1 MARKPHPSSVL
12 KTLPDSD
19 QEALFEF
26 LKTHTLAEGVQWL
39 VSNNDVRTNDSSLSD
54 WRAWY
59 DMNRTIGRWQVM
71 RQDLQAQLAEMGAD
85 PELIPKIGEAV
96 FLGQAAQSGDVKTFA
111 TVAAIT
117 QRHVEL
123 QARQRQHEDQME
135 IKRAQVG
142 QKDKAIAQKDQEIE
156 MQRRKIAAQEALLEE
171 QRAAAARA
179 KETLEGAAMDEE
191 TRARVL
197 AEVDRAMGIKH

>member
-59 DMNRTIGRWQVM
+59 DMTRTITGWSGEVEEVKR
-71 RQDLQAQLAEMGAD
+71 LLAGTGTD
-85 PELIPKIGEAV
+85 PELIPKIGEAI
-96 FLGQAAQSGDVKTFA
+96 FISRAAKTGDAKMFTS
-111 TVAAIT
+111 VAAVI
-117 QRHVEL
+117 QRHNEL
-123 QARQRQHEDQME
+123 KSGQKHHADKMEVSARQLD
-135 IKRAQVG
+135 
-142 QKDKAIAQKDQEIE
+142 QKDKAIRQKDKQIE
-156 MQRRKIAAQEALLEE
+156 MQRRKLELHEKRERETKEDLQNPTLTEE
-171 QRAAAARA
+171 QRAAR
-179 KETLEGAAMDEE
+179 M
-191 TRARVL
+191 RARFGV
-197 AEVDRAMGIKH
+197 